1 MGKTTTK
8 FISFDIEASGRA
20 PSVGSLLTLG
30 AAVFDTTHGALAP
43 LDTFYM
49 RVACIPLTI
58 DVSTMTWWTQQSPE
72 ARLEAFEG
80 GPRYSIDKVLGDFVD
95 WWQKHG
101 CPPLVADPAMFD
113 FAWLNYELLK
123 LYEKTGDKKFNMPFG
138 FRCIDGYSLLVGA
151 DRLVVHVRFH
161 PVTPHIAHDDAI
173 AYGLNFLMAL
183 KSLGIKLPQ
192 MV

>member
-30 AAVFDTTHGALAP
+30 AAVFDTTHTTPSP

-58 DVSTMTWWTQQSPE
+58 DASTMTWWSQQSSE

-123 LYEKTGDKKFNMPFG
+123 LYEKTSNKKFNMPFG
-138 FRCIDGYSLLVGA
+138 FRCIDGYSLFVGA
-151 DRLVVHVRFH
+151 GRRLDVLFH
-161 PVTPHIAHDDAI
+161 PVTPHIARDDAI
-173 AYGLNFLMAL
+173 AYGANFAAAL
-183 KSLGIKLPQ
+183 KDLGIKLPQ